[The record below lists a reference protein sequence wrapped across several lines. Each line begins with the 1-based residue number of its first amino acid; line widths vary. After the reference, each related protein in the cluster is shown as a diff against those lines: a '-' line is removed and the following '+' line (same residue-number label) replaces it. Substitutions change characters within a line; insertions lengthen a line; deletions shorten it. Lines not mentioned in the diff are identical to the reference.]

1 LTKQALS
8 IKFIT
13 QLLPQEEDSHLRTVI
28 SWIPNAV
35 SLMRIPLTILTV
47 TAALDQRWYD
57 AFVWLC
63 SAVVTDMIDGTLA
76 RALNARS
83 ERGSKYIDPFSD
95 GFMGFTSML
104 GLALQPGGYAWALYL
119 PASLIIAI
127 VLKLSKHSDSKL
139 WHQRVSNAALPL
151 CYASTMI
158 AVLMAYAMRI
168 GGDTTWV
175 YQTTFSL
182 LPLMAYLK
190 RQRVKDWWAGKQ

>member
-1 LTKQALS
+1 VRA
-8 IKFIT
+8 
-13 QLLPQEEDSHLRTVI
+13 VI
-28 SWIPNAV
+28 RWIPNAV
-35 SLMRIPLTILTV
+35 SLMRIPLTLLALI
-47 TAALDQRWYD
+47 AALDQRWYD
-57 AFVWLC
+57 ALIWLSC
-63 SAVVTDMIDGTLA
+63 AVVTDMIDGTVA

-83 ERGSKYIDPFSD
+83 EWGSKYVDPFCD

-151 CYASTMI
+151 CYSSTII
-158 AVLMAYAMRI
+158 AVLMAYGIRI

-190 RQRVKDWWAGKQ
+190 RQRIKDWWAGKQ